1 MTAVQELLP
10 VSSVVA
16 ACAALRLPRATY
28 YRRVRPRAA
37 VALPRP
43 ACGRALTLPER
54 AVVLDTLHSARF
66 VDQAPREI
74 YAQLLDEGQ
83 YLCSPRTMYRLLE
96 AALEIRERRAQLRHP
111 QYRKPELLAT
121 APNQVWT
128 WDITKLRGPQKWTY
142 FHLYVLVDLFSR
154 CVVGWL
160 LARREDGNLAAELIE
175 TTLQREGIVPGQVTI
190 HADRG
195 AAMTSKTVA
204 QLYDDLGVQK
214 SFSRPHVSDD
224 NPFSEAHFKTLKY
237 RSDFPDRF
245 GSLAHARAHC
255 RAFFDWYNHRHH
267 HTGIGLMTPA
277 VVHGREDTVVQARR
291 QQVVDA
297 AAARHPE
304 RFVRGRPR
312 LPQVPAAV
320 WINPPQPRE
329 EELIE
334 AQ

>member
-28 YRRVRPRAA
+28 YRRIRPRTP
-37 VALPRP
+37 VVLPRP
-43 ACGRALTLPER
+43 VSGRALTPPER
-54 AVVLDTLHSARF
+54 AVVIDTLHSARF

-74 YAQLLDEGQ
+74 YAQLLDEGR

-96 AALEIRERRAQLRHP
+96 ASLEIRERRDQLRHP

-175 TTLQREGIVPGQVTI
+175 TTLQREGIVAGQIV
-190 HADRG
+190 
-195 AAMTSKTVA
+195 
-204 QLYDDLGVQK
+204 
-214 SFSRPHVSDD
+214 
-224 NPFSEAHFKTLKY
+224 
-237 RSDFPDRF
+237 
-245 GSLAHARAHC
+245 
-255 RAFFDWYNHRHH
+255 
-267 HTGIGLMTPA
+267 
-277 VVHGREDTVVQARR
+277 REPLILR
-291 QQVVDA
+291 
-297 AAARHPE
+297 
-304 RFVRGRPR
+304 VRGR
-312 LPQVPAAV
+312 QVL
-320 WINPPQPRE
+320 RTSMT
-329 EELIE
+329 
-334 AQ
+334 